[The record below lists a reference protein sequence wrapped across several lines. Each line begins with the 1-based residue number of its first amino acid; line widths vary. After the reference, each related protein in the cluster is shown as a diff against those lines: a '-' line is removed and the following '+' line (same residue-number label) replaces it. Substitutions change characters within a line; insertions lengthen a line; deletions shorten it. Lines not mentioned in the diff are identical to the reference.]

1 MKKLL
6 IALFF
11 FSALLVSLNSAISAD
26 PPKPFGLVLDQATY
40 EDVLNQFEQR
50 SWHYD
55 EFERKGYAPVK
66 KNSSRA
72 GRNTFLRVKP
82 REMEGLRILHLFF
95 NDNKKLEAVLAGLE
109 PQVLPDVKIEL
120 NRKYELVKDS
130 LMNEDSSVS
139 YAYVLWQQ
147 ASFYIELQKLSPYNV
162 RVMYVHKTY
171 YENYREVFHKTFGT
185 FRPQKKMVPWLNEL

>member
-139 YAYVLWQQ
+139 YAYVLRVGSVIIMEFDSAADAQNF
-147 ASFYIELQKLSPYNV
+147 ADNDPYNKAGLFESV
-162 RVMYVHKTY
+162 SI
-171 YENYREVFHKTFGT
+171 
-185 FRPQKKMVPWLNEL
+185 RPWKKVLP